1 MWFGLLEREV
11 VMAKKSPKKPRDHS
25 KCSFYKMKRKHGLD
39 DDRIRHLWLDKKEQA
54 VKAKQ
59 EAEAKAKAEL
69 SVV

>member
-1 MWFGLLEREV
+1 MR
-11 VMAKKSPKKPRDHS
+11 
-25 KCSFYKMKRKHGLD
+25 RKHGLD